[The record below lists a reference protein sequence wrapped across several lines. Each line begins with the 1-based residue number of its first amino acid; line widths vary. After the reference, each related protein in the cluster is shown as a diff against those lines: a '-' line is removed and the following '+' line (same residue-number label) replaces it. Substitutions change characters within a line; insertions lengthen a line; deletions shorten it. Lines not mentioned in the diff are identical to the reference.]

1 MIKKGRLVA
10 YALAC
15 CAILATTLTRP
26 VAAQSGAAAQP
37 AASSPAAAS
46 SAAAGAE
53 LTVRPEIGVLLLDA
67 QRLLAEKKSQEAADK
82 LLAAEAVADKTGYE
96 LHILARLKLSLA
108 VATADAALAA
118 QQYQLASSGPW
129 LSQSDRV
136 ASLQSVIGLF
146 YNTKNYGKAIEW
158 TATYREAGGSDPG
171 MDMLLAQSYYLNA
184 DYANAAQALLV
195 EVGKATAQGKAP
207 TERQLLLLADARGR
221 LRDDGGHAKA
231 LEQLVQYY
239 PSKANWR
246 TLLGHLWAKPQ
257 LAPHLQL
264 DLFRFQLANLGF
276 SEASDYSVMAELA
289 LQEGSAI
296 EAAKVLEQ
304 GYAAGLLGSADKAGD
319 LKRLGDKIAK
329 SAAEDRA
336 TLEKDVARAKTL
348 PDGLAMFNYGFNLF
362 QLGQTERGLAQME
375 QGLAKGIAR
384 NSDLA
389 RLRLVAAYAQ
399 LDRRDKATQLLSTL
413 AGKTEPVGLADLVR
427 YWNLWL
433 RRP

>member
-1 MIKKGRLVA
+1 MTKKGRRVRR
-10 YALAC
+10 ALAC
-15 CAILATTLTRP
+15 GAILATTLMRL
-26 VAAQSGAAAQP
+26 VAAQSGAVVQ
-37 AASSPAAAS
+37 PAAAS
-46 SAAAGAE
+46 SAAVGVETE
-53 LTVRPEIGVLLLDA
+53 LTVRPEIGVLLRDA
-67 QRLLAEKKSQEAADK
+67 QRLLGEKMNQEAADK
-82 LLAAEAVADKTGYE
+82 LVAAAAMADQTPYE
-96 LHILARLKLSLA
+96 QHILARLKGALA
-108 VATADAALAA
+108 VATDDAAQAA
-118 QQYQLASSGPW
+118 QQYELASQGPW
-129 LSQSDRV
+129 LSQGNRLLG
-136 ASLQSVIGLF
+136 LQSVIGL
-146 YNTKNYGKAIEW
+146 YYKAKDYGKAIEW
-158 TATYREAGGSDPG
+158 IGRYRQAGGDEPG
-171 MDMLLAQSYYLNA
+171 MNRLLAQSYYLAA
-184 DYANAAQALLV
+184 DYANAAQVLEA
-195 EVGKATAQGKAP
+195 EVGKASALGQAP

-221 LRDDGGHAKA
+221 LRDDAGQTKA
-231 LEQLVQYY
+231 LETLVRYY
-239 PSKANWR
+239 PSKDHWR
-246 TLLGHLWAKPQ
+246 ALLAPLWAKPQ
-257 LAPHLQL
+257 LAARLQL
-264 DLFRFQLANLGF
+264 DLFRLQLASAGF
-276 SEASDYSVMAELA
+276 ISASDYSQMAQLA

-329 SAAEDRA
+329 LAAEDRG

-413 AGKTEPVGLADLVR
+413 AGKTELVGLAELVR